1 MDKIISNTKFE
12 IKDFH
17 DSIAEN
23 GIKWLVYVLKKRNE
37 K

>member
-12 IKDFH
+12 IKDFN

-23 GIKWLVYVLKKRNE
+23 EIKWLVYVLKKRD
-37 K
+37 KK